1 MTGKDSSKYPIIFL
15 SLVAPIIGEGLSTST
30 PALAFFNPIT
40 ILLLAFLY
48 GFGAVIIRELTIYWK
63 GYVHWPTV
71 MFLGIAYG
79 IIEEGLF
86 LMSFLNPNF
95 EALGPLNSYGR
106 AWGVNWVWA
115 MHLSLFHSI
124 YSIFLSI
131 LLAQLSFPKKST
143 ENWLSKRG
151 LVIVTAIFW
160 LGGLVWI
167 SYEISKYDFIPPLMQ
182 YGFLIF
188 CTLVTTLLTKRYAG
202 KIKLRQK
209 QTSSGLLFILSY
221 LVGMI
226 YFLFPY
232 ISINLDLPSIIP
244 FVFQP
249 IFVAGAMYYLSGNLG
264 TTEELRRKSLLLWIG
279 LIGFCFVL
287 LLKSILDFVILG
299 IVTGLLIMNANSAI
313 KRNTDNIINL
323 A

>member
-48 GFGAVIIRELTIYWK
+48 GFGAVIIREITIYWK

-95 EALGPLNSYGR
+95 KALGPLNSYGR

-115 MHLSLFHSI
+115 MHLTLFHSI

-131 LLAQLSFPKKST
+131 LLVQLSFPKKST

-151 LVIVTAIFW
+151 LVIVTVIFW
-160 LGGLVWI
+160 LGGVVWI
-167 SYEISKYDFIPPLMQ
+167 SYEMNKYDFTPPLVQ
-182 YGFLIF
+182 YGFLILI
-188 CTLVTTLLTKRYAG
+188 TLIIILLTKKYAVR
-202 KIKLRQK
+202 IKLRQNS
-209 QTSSGLLFILSY
+209 TNSSLLFILSY
-221 LVGMI
+221 VIGMI

-232 ISINLDLPSIIP
+232 ISIDLDLPPMIP
-244 FVFQP
+244 FIFQP
-249 IFVAGAMYYLSGNLG
+249 LFVAGGMYFISRNLG
-264 TTEELRRKSLLLWIG
+264 TKQELRMKSLLLWIG
-279 LIGFCFVL
+279 LIGFCFIL
-287 LLKSILDFVILG
+287 LLKSILDFVLLG
-299 IVTGLLIMNANSAI
+299 IVTGLLIINANSVI
-313 KRNTDNIINL
+313 KRNTDSAINL